1 MTNSVCLLVF
11 CYVLPYLS
19 PVNQSQLKMRL
30 FDNTIIC
37 YFERVNGVCIDVSSP
52 RCQATFYQSSNYD
65 FLKLFLKEIVNSL

>member
-1 MTNSVCLLVF
+1 
-11 CYVLPYLS
+11 
-19 PVNQSQLKMRL
+19 MRL

-52 RCQATFYQSSNYD
+52 RCQATFYQISNYD